1 MKGDKLKLHIAELK
15 HKHHH
20 LELELN
26 QLVYTH
32 GDDLK
37 IQELKKRKL
46 KLKDEIELHESQ
58 LKDIG

>member
-26 QLVYTH
+26 QLLYTH

>member
-20 LELELN
+20 LSLELN
-26 QLVYTH
+26 QLLYTH

>member
-20 LELELN
+20 LVLELN
-26 QLVYTH
+26 QLLYTH

>member
-1 MKGDKLKLHIAELK
+1 MKGDKLKLHIAQLK

-46 KLKDEIELHESQ
+46 KLKEEIIQYEQQ
-58 LKDIG
+58 LDQ

>member
-26 QLVYTH
+26 QLLYTH

-46 KLKDEIELHESQ
+46 KLKEEITNHEQQ
-58 LKDIG
+58 LEQ

>member
-20 LELELN
+20 LGLEIN
-26 QLVYTH
+26 KLVYLH
-32 GDDLK
+32 GGELK

>member
-1 MKGDKLKLHIAELK
+1 MKGDKLKLHIAQLK

-46 KLKDEIELHESQ
+46 KLKEEIINYEQQ
-58 LKDIG
+58 LGQ

>member
-26 QLVYTH
+26 QLLYTH

-37 IQELKKRKL
+37 IQKLKKRKL
-46 KLKDEIELHESQ
+46 KLKEEIINHEQQ
-58 LKDIG
+58 LEQ

>member
-1 MKGDKLKLHIAELK
+1 MKGDKLKLHIVELK

-32 GDDLK
+32 GDDLA

>member
-15 HKHHH
+15 HKHHN
-20 LELELN
+20 LELEIN

-37 IQELKKRKL
+37 IQELKKQKL
-46 KLKDEIELHESQ
+46 KLKEEITRNEKL
-58 LKDIG
+58 I